1 MITTPQT
8 VRPREGVGGVPTDLG
23 TCNLKTVDTSCLEKV
38 QTVNKFALRAL
49 LWARLDGV
57 TILTVTECW

>member
-23 TCNLKTVDTSCLEKV
+23 PCNLKTVNTYCLKRV
-38 QTVNKFALRAL
+38 QTVKFALRAL